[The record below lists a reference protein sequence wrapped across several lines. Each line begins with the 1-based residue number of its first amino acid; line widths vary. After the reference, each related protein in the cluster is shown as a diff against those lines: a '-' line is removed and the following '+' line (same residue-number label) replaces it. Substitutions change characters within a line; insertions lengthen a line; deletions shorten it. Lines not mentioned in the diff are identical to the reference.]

1 MQALAPAPVQVPQFK
16 LLDAKQG
23 FELRLVSDDA
33 VPGSDTGYSLE
44 LAPTE
49 DGAITATIMV
59 DAHGL
64 SQTAVELN
72 FSGQTYAV
80 SEGVYGEWPD
90 VAVKAL
96 SHKLE
101 LDKPGMLRYI
111 ARLKQDSGAG
121 VSGKFELLRVVLEPV
136 KAKPA

>member
-1 MQALAPAPVQVPQFK
+1 MAQPQVPQLK

-23 FELRLVSDDA
+23 FELRLVGDDA
-33 VPGSDTGYSLE
+33 VPGSDAGYSLE
-44 LAPTE
+44 LLPMD
-49 DGAITATIMV
+49 DGGIAATIMV
-59 DAHGL
+59 EARGL
-64 SQTAVELN
+64 SHTAVELS

-101 LDKPGMLRYI
+101 LDKPGVLRYV
-111 ARLKQDSGAG
+111 ASLKQATGAG
-121 VSGKFELLRVVLEPV
+121 VNGKFELLRVVLQPV